1 MSSVRLPSVDRLLRS
16 AAAAP
21 LHQRYGREAL
31 LATLRD
37 LLDELR
43 EPARHGA
50 LAEIELSEAVLAG
63 RAGERLAAQHAS
75 RVRRVF
81 NLTGTVLHTN
91 LGRALLPDEAI
102 EAITLAAR
110 YPLNLEFDLASGK
123 RGDRDDLIAGL
134 IRELTGAEAVTVVN
148 NNAAAVL
155 LALNS
160 LGARKEG
167 IISRGELIE
176 IGGAFRIPDIMAR
189 AGVRLHEVGT
199 TNRTHARDYEAAIGP
214 RSGLLMRVH
223 TSNYS
228 VQGFT
233 ASVPTAQLAAIA
245 HGHGLPLL
253 EDLGSGTLV
262 DLTRWGLPKEPTVQE
277 ALADGAD
284 IVTFS
289 GDKLL
294 GGPQAGL
301 ILGNRELIG
310 RIKKNPLKRALR
322 VDKLTLAALEA
333 VLGLY
338 RDPEAPA
345 RTRPAQPRG
354 SPARAAAAGDRSARR
369 RRPLARS
376 APARRRAGVPR
387 PVAATAERA
396 VVIVGTAGHIDH
408 GKTSLLRALTG
419 IEGDRRPAERQRGI
433 TIDLGYLYAD
443 LGDGSPTGFIDV
455 PGHERFVHNML
466 AGASGIDCV
475 LLVVAADDG
484 LMPQTR
490 EHLAIVELLGIRR
503 ALVALTKIDRVEP
516 QRVQQVRTQ
525 VEHLLASGPLA
536 RSPIFPLSSSTGE
549 GVEALREALGG
560 LAGEV
565 RERSREGYFRLAVDR
580 AFSVAGSGIVVTGT
594 AFSGQVAVG
603 DELLLG
609 NAGRPVRVRGL
620 HAQNRPAQQAWAGQR
635 VALNIAG
642 ERLALEQIQRGDW
655 LLQAALHAPT
665 TRVDIDFRLLPDEL
679 RDFTHWTPVHL
690 HLGTQDVTG
699 RLALLE
705 GEQLEPGHRAFA
717 QLVLNAPIQALH
729 GDRLVLRDQSAQRTL
744 GGGRVLDGAAPARNR
759 RTPARLAQLQALR
772 QESLEEA
779 LPTLLGAAENGL
791 DPQRLVQSFNRPRE
805 HWRLPEEVVEVQT
818 RLGPRLFAGER
829 WFALVEQLLAGL
841 RRFHEELPDEL
852 GPDRDRL
859 RRYALPQLERPV
871 FIALL
876 DAALAGGDVHSS
888 GPWLHLP
895 GHEVRLSDSEEQ
907 LRARL
912 WPLLEAGRYDPPW
925 VRDLARELRQ
935 DEAVMRNLLRKLA
948 RLGQLQQVV
957 RDLFYP
963 EATLRQLAE
972 IAVQVRDPAGLIRPA
987 EFRDR
992 LGIGRKRS
1000 IQILEHFDRIG
1011 LTRRI
1016 GNDRRLREGSA
1027 LAEQLLG
1034 GVSP

>member
-43 EPARHGA
+43 EPARRGA

-199 TNRTHARDYEAAIGP
+199 TNRTHARDYETAIGP

-338 RDPEAPA
+338 RDPDRLAERLTTLRLLSRPAAEIRAQAERLAPA
-345 RTRPAQPRG
+345 LGEALGEGWEVAVVDALGMIGSGAQPVARLASAALCLRPRQPRRLRG
-354 SPARAAAAGDRSARR
+354 
-369 RRPLARS
+369 
-376 APARRRAGVPR
+376 
-387 PVAATAERA
+387 
-396 VVIVGTAGHIDH
+396 
-408 GKTSLLRALTG
+408 RALRNL
-419 IEGDRRPAERQRGI
+419 EEALRGI

-665 TRVDIDFRLLPDEL
+665 TRVDIDFRLLPVEL

-876 DAALAGGDVHSS
+876 EAALAGGDVHSS

-935 DEAVMRNLLRKLA
+935 DEAAMRNLLRKLA

>member
-338 RDPEAPA
+338 RDPDRLAERLTTLRLLSRPAAEIRAQAERLAPA
-345 RTRPAQPRG
+345 
-354 SPARAAAAGDRSARR
+354 
-369 RRPLARS
+369 
-376 APARRRAGVPR
+376 
-387 PVAATAERA
+387 
-396 VVIVGTAGHIDH
+396 
-408 GKTSLLRALTG
+408 
-419 IEGDRRPAERQRGI
+419 
-433 TIDLGYLYAD
+433 LG
-443 LGDGSPTGFIDV
+443 
-455 PGHERFVHNML
+455 
-466 AGASGIDCV
+466 
-475 LLVVAADDG
+475 
-484 LMPQTR
+484 
-490 EHLAIVELLGIRR
+490 
-503 ALVALTKIDRVEP
+503 
-516 QRVQQVRTQ
+516 
-525 VEHLLASGPLA
+525 
-536 RSPIFPLSSSTGE
+536 
-549 GVEALREALGG
+549 EALG
-560 LAGEV
+560 
-565 RERSREGYFRLAVDR
+565 EGWE
-580 AFSVAGSGIVVTGT
+580 
-594 AFSGQVAVG
+594 VAV
-603 DELLLG
+603 
-609 NAGRPVRVRGL
+609 
-620 HAQNRPAQQAWAGQR
+620 
-635 VALNIAG
+635 
-642 ERLALEQIQRGDW
+642 
-655 LLQAALHAPT
+655 
-665 TRVDIDFRLLPDEL
+665 
-679 RDFTHWTPVHL
+679 
-690 HLGTQDVTG
+690 
-699 RLALLE
+699 
-705 GEQLEPGHRAFA
+705 
-717 QLVLNAPIQALH
+717 
-729 GDRLVLRDQSAQRTL
+729 
-744 GGGRVLDGAAPARNR
+744 
-759 RTPARLAQLQALR
+759 
-772 QESLEEA
+772 
-779 LPTLLGAAENGL
+779 
-791 DPQRLVQSFNRPRE
+791 
-805 HWRLPEEVVEVQT
+805 
-818 RLGPRLFAGER
+818 
-829 WFALVEQLLAGL
+829 
-841 RRFHEELPDEL
+841 
-852 GPDRDRL
+852 
-859 RRYALPQLERPV
+859 
-871 FIALL
+871 
-876 DAALAGGDVHSS
+876 
-888 GPWLHLP
+888 
-895 GHEVRLSDSEEQ
+895 
-907 LRARL
+907 
-912 WPLLEAGRYDPPW
+912 
-925 VRDLARELRQ
+925 
-935 DEAVMRNLLRKLA
+935 
-948 RLGQLQQVV
+948 
-957 RDLFYP
+957 
-963 EATLRQLAE
+963 
-972 IAVQVRDPAGLIRPA
+972 
-987 EFRDR
+987 
-992 LGIGRKRS
+992 
-1000 IQILEHFDRIG
+1000 
-1011 LTRRI
+1011 
-1016 GNDRRLREGSA
+1016 
-1027 LAEQLLG
+1027 
-1034 GVSP
+1034 